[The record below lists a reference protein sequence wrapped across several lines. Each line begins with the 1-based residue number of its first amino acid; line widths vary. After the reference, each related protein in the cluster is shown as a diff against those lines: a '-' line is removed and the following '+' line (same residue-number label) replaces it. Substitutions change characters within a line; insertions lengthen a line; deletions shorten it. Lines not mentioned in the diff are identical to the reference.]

1 MRPRHFDLAVWD
13 RSHRL
18 CSNLYILSRRL
29 PSHEFLGLGAELCAA
44 AAAVPTHIAESTRHE
59 QHERQL
65 AHLDEARRRAMET
78 EALLLLLAQL
88 PYLNTD
94 TVRMLAAENQ
104 RIQRLLQAYAGSLS
118 SGGHSELGKPPTS
131 VA

>member
-1 MRPRHFDLAVWD
+1 MTRPHHFDLAVWD

-18 CSNLYILSRRL
+18 CSSLYILSRRL

-44 AAAVPTHIAESTRHE
+44 AAAVPTHIAESTRHDRR
-59 QHERQL
+59 ERQL
-65 AHLDEARRRAMET
+65 AHLEEARRRALET

-88 PYLNTD
+88 PYLNND

-104 RIQRLLQAYAGSLS
+104 RIQALLREHAAKLA
-118 SGGHSELGKPPTS
+118 PRP
-131 VA
+131 